1 MPGRSVSPMAQ
12 KSYDTHEFS
21 ESVALKEIMR
31 TLELEGTLIQA
42 VVLTHRQ
49 VILASASSS
58 GRSWT

>member
-1 MPGRSVSPMAQ
+1 MAQ

-21 ESVALKEIMR
+21 ESDALKEIMR